1 MEFSERLKTLRENK
15 DMSQKDLA
23 NKLKVSA
30 SAISMYERGERT
42 PDIDII
48 KKICTIFNVDSD
60 YLIGRKD
67 NKNEIIIE
75 DLGNIYDDILELLED
90 DDSIAFYG
98 DVTKLNQEQ
107 REILKSAIKHAIDMT
122 NTMVNKENND

>member
-1 MEFSERLKTLRENK
+1 MDFSERLKILRENK
-15 DMSQKDLA
+15 EMSQRDLA
-23 NKLKVSA
+23 NKLNVSS

-42 PDIDII
+42 PDLDII
-48 KKICTIFNVDSD
+48 KKLCIIFNVDSD

-67 NKNEIIIE
+67 VNSKLLKE
-75 DLGNIYDDILELLED
+75 DIGSAFDDILELLD
-90 DDSIAFYG
+90 DEDSIAFYG
-98 DVTKLNQEQ
+98 DITKLNQEQ